1 MEFFTVWLLEIQTE
15 KYLARDNRNIILLL
29 NQYLV
34 GYYAFES
41 HLLFK

>member
-15 KYLARDNRNIILLL
+15 KYLACNNHNIILLL

-34 GYYAFES
+34 SCYAFETP
-41 HLLFK
+41 LLFK